1 MTDSK
6 NCAIR
11 RIAADEGGNTL
22 ILIAGLFL
30 PLLAMVGSGI
40 DMSRAYLT
48 KSRLQ
53 AACDAGVLA
62 ARKVQVGASL
72 TNESTSMGER
82 YFSANFGK
90 QAFGSYDIDFDMTAQ
105 SNGQID
111 GIAKAKL
118 DTSVMQVFG
127 TTKFDM
133 TANCSAIRDLAHTDV
148 MFVLDTTGSML
159 DTNPGDINNRFETMK
174 SAVIDFHG
182 TLDSA
187 KSAGTNLRFGFV
199 PYAEMVNVGGLLPA
213 DMMVK
218 RYGYQSRTPDGVVT
232 STNTRQYNRNWR
244 EVGGA
249 SPSSTTSTFAATRTW
264 IPPTGGNGEFGGGS
278 AGYWQNDC
286 PGSPDSLSVT
296 NKTLLSTRTEPFVG
310 PPAGTRTIETYRET
324 WNGYVT
330 GTHFDG
336 SQCVRTTTN
345 YPGTVYEYEWVTD
358 PGEDSDYFWQYKRV
372 EYDVSSLISGGV
384 GSTMT
389 APIGDGHTNKTVS
402 WNGCIEERETVQADN
417 FSPIPAEALDLD
429 IDAKP
434 TADVKTQWRP
444 AMPDLIFHRPT
455 VAEERTK
462 NDYYSLSESWGGTAR
477 MCPSPAR
484 NLSAMSALEV
494 KLYLDSLVAQGGTH
508 HDIGML
514 WGARLLSPSGIFS
527 SANNGP
533 QSRHIIFMTD
543 GQVETNIYSHDSYGY
558 PWLDRRRQPFPA
570 TDPTNAK
577 LNEIV
582 EKRFLAICEAAKSRG
597 MTIWSIAFGTSL
609 SPAMKTCSG
618 DARAFEAGNS
628 TELKYAFKQIAG
640 GIAKLRLTK

>member
-1 MTDSK
+1 MTDPK

-11 RIAADEGGNTL
+11 HFVADERGNTL

-40 DMSRAYLT
+40 DISRAYLT

-53 AACDAGVLA
+53 AACDSGVLA
-62 ARKVQVGASL
+62 ARKVQIGVKL
-72 TNESTSMGER
+72 TPESTEMGQR
-82 YFSANFGK
+82 YFSANYGK
-90 QAFGSYDIDFDMTAQ
+90 SAFGSYDISFNMSDQT
-105 SNGQID
+105 NGQVN

-118 DTSVMQVFG
+118 NTGVMQVFG
-127 TTKFDM
+127 TTHFDM

-159 DTNPGDINNRFETMK
+159 DTNPGDVANRFETMK
-174 SAVIDFHG
+174 EAVVDFHG
-182 TLDSA
+182 MLYGS
-187 KSAGTNLRFGFV
+187 KSPGVNLRFGFV
-199 PYAEMVNVGGLLPA
+199 PYAEMVNVGGLLPQE
-213 DMMVK
+213 MMVK
-218 RYGYQSRTPDGVVT
+218 RYGYQSRTPDGVVN
-232 STNTRQYNRNWR
+232 STDTKQYDRNWR
-244 EVGGA
+244 QVGGG
-249 SPSSTTSTFAATRTW
+249 SPSSSTSTFAATRTW

-286 PGSPDSLSVT
+286 PGSSDSRTVT
-296 NKTLLSTRTEPFVG
+296 NKILLSTRTEPFAG
-310 PPAGTRTIETYRET
+310 PPAGTRTIESYRET
-324 WNGYVT
+324 WT
-330 GTHFDG
+330 GDYTSTHFDG
-336 SQCVRTTTN
+336 SQCVRTVTN
-345 YPGTVYEYEWVTD
+345 YPGTVYEFEWVTD
-358 PGEDSDYFWQYKRV
+358 PDEDTEHFWQYKRV

-389 APIGDGHTNKTVS
+389 APIGDGHANKTVS
-402 WNGCIEERETVQADN
+402 WNGCIEERETVQTDN
-417 FSPIPAEALDLD
+417 FSPIPNDALDLD

-434 TADVKTQWRP
+434 TSDVKTQWRP

-462 NDYYSLSESWGGTAR
+462 NDYYSLAESWGGTAR
-477 MCPSPAR
+477 MCPSPAKR
-484 NLSAMSALEV
+484 LSAMSALDV
-494 KLYLDSLVAQGGTH
+494 QLYLDSLVAQGGTH

-527 SANNGP
+527 SDNNGP

-543 GQVETNIYSHDSYGY
+543 GQVETNVYSHDSYGY

-582 EKRFLAICEAAKSRG
+582 EKRFLAICEAAKARG
-597 MTIWSIAFGTSL
+597 LTIWSIAFGTDL
-609 SPAMKTCSG
+609 SPAMKTCAG
-618 DARAFEAGNS
+618 DARAFQADDS
-628 TELKYAFKQIAG
+628 SELAFAFKQIAG